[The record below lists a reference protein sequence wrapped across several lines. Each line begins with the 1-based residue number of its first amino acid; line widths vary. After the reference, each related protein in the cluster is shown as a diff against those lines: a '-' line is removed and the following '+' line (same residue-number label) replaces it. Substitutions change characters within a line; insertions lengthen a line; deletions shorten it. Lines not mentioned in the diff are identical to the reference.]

1 MNDSNDMW
9 YKGGDAMEELELFYQ
24 HKVLILAMKQYSIEY
39 GLGLVVK
46 YIANSRATTK

>member
-24 HKVLILAMKQYSIEY
+24 HKNSYYLWSSIVLSMD
-39 GLGLVVK
+39 
-46 YIANSRATTK
+46 